1 MKENSSKMD
10 EDRSSLKRSLN
21 VQERGNGISIVVIII
36 IINKVTQQTR
46 ATGPGGL
53 GETFI
58 I

>member
-1 MKENSSKMD
+1 MKENSSTMD

-21 VQERGNGISIVVIII
+21 VQERGNGISIVVIV